1 MVDLGN
7 RFINELRYL
16 AEMRI
21 IMSGPSYP
29 RWKSIYDMDHEE
41 LNLFKKEVKE
51 WLK

>member
-7 RFINELRYL
+7 RFINGLRYL

-21 IMSGPSYP
+21 IMSGPSCP
-29 RWKSIYDMDHEE
+29 LWKSVYDMDHEE
-41 LNLFKKEVKE
+41 LNSFKKEVKK